1 MPPSGV
7 TRSVSGLLRAAMNA
21 RSLACSETG
30 LLSRQKKRMH
40 RSNILCRAP
49 LPWAMERIF
58 SEGAENVL
66 AFFDQS
72 LVWPR
77 RLSPCARRL

>member
-7 TRSVSGLLRAAMNA
+7 TRSVSSLLRAAMNA

-40 RSNILCRAP
+40 RSNICRAP

-72 LVWPR
+72 LIGPR
-77 RLSPCARRL
+77 QLSPCAPRV